1 MVERF
6 KTMLLTFLVLLS
18 LLQSFFLAYSMP
30 NFDVRK
36 KSTSDYITTDPLGPE
51 EKVENLIFPEQL
63 VLHLG
68 GNKHTILYPGMTF
81 YNIIVKRLQGRS
93 YDGFQYRSLSA
104 VEWNRIREENEGV
117 ELLFHAPIPVKLLQ
131 KVFPIGDDSA
141 LMNESIRRIWLY
153 TTKDTKEVRVFFF
166 NAKGDAV
173 YESTRADLT
182 EQDVKQQVEF
192 GRSWTPYKLVNG
204 SYYVPEQPIELLE
217 VTLPYDRITAEQMQR
232 SLFNDPTVTK
242 NIETGNSEIYTDV
255 KRGLEVNRGLQW
267 LIYSDPVVQTEGQQD
282 IASDV
287 TAAVRFI
294 NQHGGWNG
302 RYRVTMP
309 DNEKRDVLNGATSGL
324 GTAFR
329 FQQYWGS
336 YPIVSTSRFRFGYMQ
351 VTMQEGTVTSY
362 ERSLVQ
368 LHQRAEKKEMRQ
380 LVVGDA
386 LLQKLSALSQEKPI
400 VGVDPVYIPELGKE
414 TVRLLPAWQ
423 VKYKDGTTALLDG
436 AVKK

>member
-104 VEWNRIREENEGV
+104 VDWNRIREENEGV

-141 LMNESIRRIWLY
+141 LMSESIRRIWLY

-302 RYRVTMP
+302 RYRVTLP
-309 DNEKRDVLNGATSGL
+309 DNEKKDVLNGATSGL

-336 YPIVSTSRFRFGYMQ
+336 YPIVNTSQFRFGYMQ

-423 VKYKDGTTALLDG
+423 VKYKDGSTALLDG
-436 AVKK
+436 SVKK

>member
-1 MVERF
+1 MMERF
-6 KTMLLTFLVLLS
+6 KTLLLTFLVLLS
-18 LLQSFFLAYSMP
+18 LVQSFFLAYNMP

-36 KSTSDYITTDPLGPE
+36 KSTSDYIMTEPLGPE

-93 YDGFQYRSLSA
+93 YAGFQYRSVSA
-104 VEWNRIREENEGV
+104 VDWARIREENEGV
-117 ELLFHAPIPVKLLQ
+117 ELMFHAPTPVRLMQ
-131 KVFPIGDDSA
+131 KVFLIGDDSV

-173 YESTRADLT
+173 YESSRADLT
-182 EQDVKQQVEF
+182 EQDVRQQVEL
-192 GRSWTPYKLVNG
+192 GRTWTSYKLVG
-204 SYYVPEQPIELLE
+204 GTYYVPEQPLELIE
-217 VTLPYDRITAEQMQR
+217 VTLSYDRITAEQMQR
-232 SLFNDPTVTK
+232 SLFNDPTITK
-242 NIETGNSEIYTDV
+242 NIETRNSEIYTDV

-267 LIYSDPVVQTEGQQD
+267 LIYSDPVIQTEGQRD

-302 RYRVTMP
+302 RYRVTLP
-309 DNEKRDVLNGATSGL
+309 ERRDNLFGAPSET
-324 GTAFR
+324 GTAVR

-336 YPIVSTSRFRFGYMQ
+336 YPIVNTSRFRFGYMQ
-351 VTMQEGTVTSY
+351 VMMQEGTVTSY
-362 ERSLVQ
+362 ERSLVH
-368 LHQRAEKKEMRQ
+368 LHQRALKKEMRQ
-380 LVVGDA
+380 LLIGDA
-386 LLQKLSALSQEKPI
+386 LIKKVNGLGKKKPI
-400 VGVDPVYIPELGKE
+400 AGLDPVYIPVLGKDS
-414 TVRLLPAWQ
+414 VRLLPAWQ
-423 VKYKDGTTALLDG
+423 LNFSDGTSTLLDG
-436 AVKK
+436 DAG

>member
-1 MVERF
+1 MIERI
-6 KTMLLTFLVLLS
+6 KTLLLTFLVLLS

-36 KSTSDYITTDPLGPE
+36 KFTSDYIMTDPLGPE
-51 EKVENLIFPEQL
+51 EKVENLVFPEQL

-68 GNKHTILYPGMTF
+68 GNKHTVLYPGMTF

-93 YDGFQYRSLSA
+93 YDGFQYRSVSA
-104 VEWNRIREENEGV
+104 VDWARIREENEGV

-131 KVFPIGDDSA
+131 RVFPIGDDSV

-166 NAKGDAV
+166 NAEGDAV
-173 YESTRADLT
+173 YESTSANLT

-192 GRSWTPYKLVNG
+192 GRAWTPYKLVDG
-204 SYYVPEQPIELLE
+204 AYYVPEQPIEMQE
-217 VTLPYDRITAEQMQR
+217 VTLPFDRITAEQMQR

-282 IASDV
+282 ITSDV

-309 DNEKRDVLNGATSGL
+309 DNMKRDSLNGAASEL
-324 GTAFR
+324 GTAIR

-336 YPIVSTSRFRFGYMQ
+336 YPIVNTSRFRFGYMQ

-368 LHQRAEKKEMRQ
+368 LHQRAAKKEMRK
-380 LVVGDA
+380 LAIGDA
-386 LLQKLSALSQEKPI
+386 LIKKLKELSKEKPI
-400 VGVDPVYIPELGKE
+400 SAIDPVYVPILGKD

-423 VKYKDGTTALLDG
+423 VKYKDGTTALLDEAAG
-436 AVKK
+436 K